1 MIMST
6 QIFRSNGVSIKAN
19 TAAGASW
26 VKKVIHPPSAKDE
39 DYHGTP
45 FKGNSSVALLELR
58 GESDIPPV
66 FTYNSGTLIA
76 PVIETLNPSTL
87 LFLSGSGGRVG
98 AYAFMRI
105 APNTYV
111 QQTDANI
118 PSGTPIPALPA
129 ALTSGYDFLNNYNSD
144 FQCHRIG
151 YKSNTFYLNATG
163 FNNQGIVCS
172 AKFKPDLYNTATS
185 AAVNGVRNN
194 SMTAHQLWKSLNPQQ
209 RRAFVDA
216 VPKRY
221 RIATARTTASA
232 PSSRRSLE
240 EDFEVLSVTDRA
252 DQLSIP
258 ISDFTLQMLNFG
270 ESQATLGVIPGGGVS
285 IVGLLPDTISDVQM
299 ISPTSSTR
307 QAKEGD
313 YVVQTWSED
322 VNLFSQAPR
331 VNNQTGGQHLTEC
344 FLTWY
349 NPTSNTHLYYN
360 LMGTSQTAGIDSYCD
375 IPWTAHD
382 WSYTMFQGLTVPS
395 GSTISTTG
403 VPYISIKTI
412 LGLEVQPRISSSMR
426 PFMEQLPFPDDAAI
440 EIASVLIREKPD
452 SLPAAANDLGQIFD
466 SITNYAP
473 KVFDFFKGIFSGG
486 SGDKSES
493 KPAKS
498 DKKAPGANSWFL
510 GDLLFPDKKSKSSA
524 KPPSSRPRKPTP
536 SRARS
541 SSRSRVTVV
550 PAKKSIRRK
559 SGFVSARPAM
569 RKRSRSRSMRM

>member
-1 MIMST
+1 MST
-6 QIFRSNGVSIKAN
+6 QIFRSNGVSVKAN
-19 TAAGASW
+19 TVAGASW
-26 VKKVIHPPSAKDE
+26 VKKVIHPPSTKDE

-58 GESDIPPV
+58 GESDIPPI
-66 FTYNSGTLIA
+66 FTYNSGTIVA
-76 PVIETLNPSTL
+76 PVIETLNPSTM

-172 AKFKPDLYNTATS
+172 AKFKPDLYSS
-185 AAVNGVRNN
+185 AITTAVNGIRNS
-194 SMTAHQLWKSLNPQQ
+194 SMTSHQFWKGLNPQQ

-216 VPKRY
+216 VPRHH
-221 RIATARTTASA
+221 RVPAARAALSI
-232 PSSRRSLE
+232 PSSRRGLE
-240 EDFEVLSVTDRA
+240 DDFEVLSVADRS
-252 DQLSIP
+252 DPLTLP
-258 ISDFTLQMLNFG
+258 ISDFSLQVLNFG
-270 ESQATLGVIPGGGVS
+270 ESNATLGVIPGGGIS
-285 IVGLLPDTISDVQM
+285 IIGLLPDTISDVQM

-344 FLTWY
+344 YLTWY
-349 NPTSNTHLYYN
+349 NPVSNAHLYYN
-360 LMGTSQTAGIDSYCD
+360 LMGTSQTLGIDSYCD
-375 IPWTAHD
+375 IPWTSHD

-403 VPYISIKTI
+403 VPYISVKTI

-452 SLPAAANDLGQIFD
+452 SLPASANDLGQIFD

-486 SGDKSES
+486 SGDKSDS
-493 KPAKS
+493 KSVKS
-498 DKKAPGANSWFL
+498 DKKTPGANSWFL
-510 GDLLFPDKKSKSSA
+510 GDLLFPDKKSKSPA
-524 KPPSSRPRKPTP
+524 TTSSLRSVKLTP
-536 SRARS
+536 SRVRS
-541 SSRSRVTVV
+541 SSRSRTAVV
-550 PAKKSIRRK
+550 PTKKPIRRK
-559 SGFVSARPAM
+559 SGYVLPRPAM

>member
-1 MIMST
+1 MST
-6 QIFRSNGVSIKAN
+6 QIFRSNGISVKAN

-66 FTYNSGTLIA
+66 FTYNSGTLVA
-76 PVIETLNPSTL
+76 PVIETLNPSTM

-118 PSGTPIPALPA
+118 PSGTPVPALPA
-129 ALTSGYDFLNNYNSD
+129 ALTSGYDFINNYNSD

-172 AKFKPDLYNTATS
+172 AKFKPDLYNTATTT
-185 AAVNGVRNN
+185 AVNGVRNN
-194 SMTAHQLWKSLNPQQ
+194 SITAHQLWKSLNPQQ

-221 RIATARTTASA
+221 RTSASRTTAAA

-240 EDFEVLSVTDRA
+240 EDFEVLSVADRA
-252 DQLSIP
+252 DPLSLP
-258 ISDFTLQMLNFG
+258 VSDFSLQMLNFG
-270 ESQATLGVIPGGGVS
+270 ESNATLGTIPGGGIS

-331 VNNQTGGQHLTEC
+331 VNNQSGGQHLTEC

-349 NPTSNTHLYYN
+349 NPVSNTHLYYN

-375 IPWTAHD
+375 IPWTSHD

-510 GDLLFPDKKSKSSA
+510 GDLLFPDKKSKSPA
-524 KPPSSRPRKPTP
+524 TAPSSRPRKRTP

>member
-1 MIMST
+1 
-6 QIFRSNGVSIKAN
+6 
-19 TAAGASW
+19 
-26 VKKVIHPPSAKDE
+26 
-39 DYHGTP
+39 
-45 FKGNSSVALLELR
+45 
-58 GESDIPPV
+58 
-66 FTYNSGTLIA
+66 
-76 PVIETLNPSTL
+76 
-87 LFLSGSGGRVG
+87 
-98 AYAFMRI
+98 
-105 APNTYV
+105 
-111 QQTDANI
+111 
-118 PSGTPIPALPA
+118 
-129 ALTSGYDFLNNYNSD
+129 
-144 FQCHRIG
+144 
-151 YKSNTFYLNATG
+151 
-163 FNNQGIVCS
+163 
-172 AKFKPDLYNTATS
+172 
-185 AAVNGVRNN
+185 
-194 SMTAHQLWKSLNPQQ
+194 
-209 RRAFVDA
+209 
-216 VPKRY
+216 
-221 RIATARTTASA
+221 
-232 PSSRRSLE
+232 
-240 EDFEVLSVTDRA
+240 
-252 DQLSIP
+252 
-258 ISDFTLQMLNFG
+258 
-270 ESQATLGVIPGGGVS
+270 
-285 IVGLLPDTISDVQM
+285 
-299 ISPTSSTR
+299 
-307 QAKEGD
+307 
-313 YVVQTWSED
+313 
-322 VNLFSQAPR
+322 
-331 VNNQTGGQHLTEC
+331 
-344 FLTWY
+344 
-349 NPTSNTHLYYN
+349 
-360 LMGTSQTAGIDSYCD
+360 
-375 IPWTAHD
+375 
-382 WSYTMFQGLTVPS
+382 MFQGLTVPS